1 MRIEEIAV
9 KDWIVVTI
17 GFPVDELGRIYLLF
31 WVQANKVHLDDDLC
45 VFMQEA
51 HSEEPPSYT
60 ESLDELPSYPSESEE
75 D

>member
-17 GFPVDELGRIYLLF
+17 GFPVDEFGRVYLPF
-31 WVQANKVHLDDDLC
+31 WVQANGVHLDDDLRA
-45 VFMQEA
+45 FMQEA
-51 HSEEPPSYT
+51 HSEGPPSYT
-60 ESLDELPSYPSESEE
+60 ESLDELPSYRSESEE

>member
-17 GFPVDELGRIYLLF
+17 GFQVNEFGCIYLPF
-31 WVQANKVHLDDDLC
+31 WVQANRVHLDDDLHA
-45 VFMQEA
+45 FMQEA

-60 ESLDELPSYPSESEE
+60 DSLDELPSYPSELEE